1 MKENIFTIAS
11 RMQKGEITP
20 EQAKEE
26 LLVLF
31 RVTPRFSVSLVYQN
45 QTSNMLRTLVTEAS
59 SKEEALGKAIQYFHK
74 EANGF
79 GLILKSVTH
88 LNEG

>member
-11 RMQKGEITP
+11 RMQKEEITP

-31 RVTPRFSVSLVYQN
+31 RVVQAKPELCSCGRKKNRYWQFCKRCHYTH
-45 QTSNMLRTLVTEAS
+45 E
-59 SKEEALGKAIQYFHK
+59 FHRRK
-74 EANGF
+74 F
-79 GLILKSVTH
+79 GA
-88 LNEG
+88 E